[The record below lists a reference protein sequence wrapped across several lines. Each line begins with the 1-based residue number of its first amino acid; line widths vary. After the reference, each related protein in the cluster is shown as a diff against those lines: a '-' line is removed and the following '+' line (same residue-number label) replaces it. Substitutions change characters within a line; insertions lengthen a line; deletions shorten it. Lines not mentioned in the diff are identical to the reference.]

1 MAIRRSSVTSVTSAA
16 NRAARVANL
25 STPSADGATTY
36 ANGDTGKTPDYHLPW
51 TGAVVEETLRKM
63 MEFDPSTAGGVIVL
77 ESSEGSPA
85 NADTVLDPGNYTAN
99 FMTGTSWPS
108 EITGVTPTNLI
119 VYEKDGI
126 IYQLVEAMGDRFVR
140 YSTDSGTSWSAWSE
154 KAVNS
159 GGIDTSGEP
168 DTPKDDPFQDLVD
181 RVDSIENQIETI
193 VGGDTVSIGS
203 TEEGQAILDGT
214 FDYDTGTI
222 TGS

>member
-25 STPSADGATTY
+25 STTPTGGVTTY
-36 ANGDTGKTPDYHLPW
+36 AGKTPDYHLPW

-77 ESSEGSPA
+77 ESSEGKPA

-108 EITGVTPTNLI
+108 EIEGVTPTNLI

-126 IYQLVEAMGDRFVR
+126 IYQMVEAMCDRFVR
-140 YSTDSGTSWSAWSE
+140 YSTD
-154 KAVNS
+154 
-159 GGIDTSGEP
+159 
-168 DTPKDDPFQDLVD
+168 
-181 RVDSIENQIETI
+181 
-193 VGGDTVSIGS
+193 
-203 TEEGQAILDGT
+203 
-214 FDYDTGTI
+214 
-222 TGS
+222 